1 MKSNILHEVAPGY
14 FKIKGVD
21 GGIFKNINKMW
32 QFNLNGEII
41 CISDTMD
48 GLIKKIMEAAR

>member
-21 GGIFKNINKMW
+21 GGIFKNTNKMW
-32 QFNLNGEII
+32 QFNLNGKII
-41 CISDTMD
+41 CTSDTMD
-48 GLIKKIMEAAR
+48 GLIKKIMEA